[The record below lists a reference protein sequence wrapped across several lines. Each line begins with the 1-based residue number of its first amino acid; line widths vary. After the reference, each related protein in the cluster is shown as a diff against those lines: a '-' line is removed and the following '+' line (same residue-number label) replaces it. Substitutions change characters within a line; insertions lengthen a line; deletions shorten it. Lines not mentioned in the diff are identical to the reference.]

1 MKDAPRPV
9 DTNVPAPLSAER
21 VAAWLRQHPDFF
33 EHHPEL
39 LSHLH
44 ISHETGAVSLIER
57 QVIQLRRRND
67 ELEER
72 LNELMATA
80 GDNDRL
86 FAQLRNVILRV
97 LESASPA
104 QLGTRLFNELRE
116 PFQCQQLAMILFG
129 EQAESPWRA
138 MAQTEFEQRLPGL
151 LRNHRALA
159 GKWRRDELRF
169 MFGEDGLLLSSAAVI
184 PLLDGERAV
193 GVLALGSTEAS
204 HFRSSQDTLFITHL
218 GDVIARLLTGLER
231 QGGNTLLADSASR

>member
-1 MKDAPRPV
+1 MKDAPSRA
-9 DTNVPAPLSAER
+9 DTAVPAVLTAER
-21 VAAWLRQHPDFF
+21 VAAWLRQHADFF

-44 ISHETGAVSLIER
+44 IRHDTGAVSLIER
-57 QVIQLRRRND
+57 QVTQLRRRNE

-72 LNELMATA
+72 LNELMTTA

-86 FAQLRNVILRV
+86 FEQLRTVILRI

-104 QLGTRLFNELRE
+104 QLGTRLHNELRE
-116 PFQCQQLAMILFG
+116 PFQCQQLAMLRFG
-129 EQAESPWRA
+129 GEAEAPWRA
-138 MAQTEFEQRLPGL
+138 MAQADFEQRLPGL

-169 MFGEDGLLLSSAAVI
+169 LFGEDGLQLSSAAVI

-218 GDVIARLLTGLER
+218 GDIVARLLAGLER
-231 QGGNTLLADSASR
+231 QQAPVAAGTA

>member
-1 MKDAPRPV
+1 MKDAPSRA
-9 DTNVPAPLSAER
+9 DAAVPAPLTAER

-44 ISHETGAVSLIER
+44 IRHDTGAVSLIER
-57 QVIQLRRRND
+57 QVSQLRRRND

-80 GDNDRL
+80 SDNDRL
-86 FAQLRNVILRV
+86 FGQLRTVILRI
-97 LESASPA
+97 LECASPA
-104 QLGTRLFNELRE
+104 QLGTRLHNELRE
-116 PFQCQQLAMILFG
+116 PFQCQQLAMLRF
-129 EQAESPWRA
+129 ADKADAPWRA
-138 MAQTEFEQRLPGL
+138 MEQADFEQRLPGL

-169 MFGEDGLLLSSAAVI
+169 LFGEDGLLLSSAAVI
-184 PLLDGERAV
+184 PLLDGERPV

-204 HFRSSQDTLFITHL
+204 HFRSSQDTLFISHL
-218 GDVIARLLTGLER
+218 GDVIARLLASLDR
-231 QGGNTLLADSASR
+231 QGTTGADDGR